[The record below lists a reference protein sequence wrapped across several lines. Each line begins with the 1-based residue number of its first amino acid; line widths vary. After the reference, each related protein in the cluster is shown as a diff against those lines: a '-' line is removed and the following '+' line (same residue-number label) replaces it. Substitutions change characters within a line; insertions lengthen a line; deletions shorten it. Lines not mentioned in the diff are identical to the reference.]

1 MKSGGGSSAK
11 NRRLAIILGVSISV
25 TSFLIIALL
34 CWFKRRSR
42 KGMQNLPFYLFLK
55 SFYSFFSAQSFTCIS
70 TTYANTVI
78 VEDHLLEYILI
89 AMA

>member
-25 TSFLIIALL
+25 TSFLIIAVL
-34 CWFKRRSR
+34 CWFKRKSR

-55 SFYSFFSAQSFTCIS
+55 SFYSFFSAQVSLA
-70 TTYANTVI
+70 Y
-78 VEDHLLEYILI
+78 LLHMPILSLLKSI
-89 AMA
+89 Y

>member
-25 TSFLIIALL
+25 TSFLIIAVL

-42 KGMQNLPFYLFLK
+42 KGMQNLPFYLFLQL
-55 SFYSFFSAQSFTCIS
+55 FFSSSFTCIS